1 MKELKIN
8 KTIFIAG
15 IVLLVIIAILFCVF
29 ILKENQESTIKSVTT
44 ENGETIELNLIHEWT
59 GTTWYQSGFENLTED
74 ECRKNGIEYS
84 DRHIKCFPDDLPNFK
99 KYNQFYYDEDNALAF
114 CGEVYEWDT
123 EEYIDSTNAEIILD
137 RSGNDAEDPDT
148 IKANKGYVL
157 VKFYTYEDEL
167 DSGENRWLIKSK
179 INGKK
184 AIVRVLKDY
193 YPDNRK
199 SYRVHIKND
208 KEDNSNILIIADN
221 IDEQYVIKLIEHL
234 AGVK

>member
-1 MKELKIN
+1 MKEVKLN
-8 KTIFIAG
+8 KTILISG
-15 IVLLVIIAILFCVF
+15 ISLIVIIAILFGVL
-29 ILKENQESTIKSVTT
+29 ILKESHDSMIKRVTT
-44 ENGETIELNLIHEWT
+44 ENGETIEFNLLNEWT
-59 GTTWYQSGFENLTED
+59 GTTWYQSGSESLTKE
-74 ECRKNGIEYS
+74 ECRQKGIEYS
-84 DRHIKCFPDDLPNFK
+84 DKYASYFTDDLINFK
-99 KYNQFYYDEDNALAF
+99 EYNDFFYDDDDSLVFY
-114 CGEVYEWDT
+114 GEVYEWET

-137 RSGNDAEDPDT
+137 KSGNDAEDPDT

-199 SYRVHIKND
+199 SYRVHIEND
-208 KEDNSNILIIADN
+208 KEEKSNILIIADN
-221 IDEQYVIKLIEHL
+221 IDEQYVIKLIEHF